1 MPPFLVNLA
10 ANYGIMAANFMKMAA
25 NQVLSCAAKVSFIR
39 NRGNFHLQTSNFP
52 SVERLRKANGRCRKI
67 SVTGLI

>member
-1 MPPFLVNLA
+1 MYDIDLPPFLVNLA

-39 NRGNFHLQTSNFP
+39 NSGNP
-52 SVERLRKANGRCRKI
+52 SLA
-67 SVTGLI
+67 TGQFFIREIRA